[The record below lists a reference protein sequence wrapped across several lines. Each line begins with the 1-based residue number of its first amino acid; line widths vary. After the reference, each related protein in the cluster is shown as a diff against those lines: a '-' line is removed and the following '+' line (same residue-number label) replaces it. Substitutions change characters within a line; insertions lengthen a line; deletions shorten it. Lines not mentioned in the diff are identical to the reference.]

1 LPAQSPVRHCIT
13 AVAAAVALIQTT
25 SHQALAVLVAAVTAR
40 VIMRRAVNQAW
51 TVAEAVAVALHPM
64 AAHGV
69 MVEWAAPVSSF

>member
-13 AVAAAVALIQTT
+13 AAAVVAALIRTT

-40 VIMRRAVNQAW
+40 AIMRRAVNQVW
-51 TVAEAVAVALHPM
+51 TVAAAVAVALHPM